1 KQGDTGGLAPQAF
14 AGLTSTDPTL
24 IAPVVFFNHPSRRP
38 ASPSAPTLT
47 FEMLQKAAP
56 SLLVGSEG
64 APGHQRAN
72 PLGAYPPEVSLN
84 DRWDPIA
91 AEIAGVWDQW
101 LRKGLNVWMALANSD
116 FHNERDDFWPCEFAT
131 TWVYAPDRSIEGAI
145 RAIRAC
151 G

>member
-1 KQGDTGGLAPQAF
+1 LAPQAF

-91 AEIAGVWDQW
+91 AEIDGAWVRG
-101 LRKGLNVWMALANSD
+101 LRRGLSCWWAPVNS
-116 FHNERDDFWPCEFAT
+116 
-131 TWVYAPDRSIEGAI
+131 
-145 RAIRAC
+145 
-151 G
+151 